1 MFKTI
6 AVALLV
12 MALPINYANASVP
25 LPSGKM
31 PFKVDT
37 ENRKK
42 LVCNHFGLELQKQQ
56 NPGRYDGSMSR
67 RMLTND
73 LIYCV
78 LIYKRTHANGY
89 VSQSFFDVTG
99 NIKNG
104 FWEAS
109 RLR

>member
-6 AVALLV
+6 AVTLLV

-42 LVCNHFGLELQKQQ
+42 LVCSYSCFIT
-56 NPGRYDGSMSR
+56 D
-67 RMLTND
+67 
-73 LIYCV
+73 
-78 LIYKRTHANGY
+78 
-89 VSQSFFDVTG
+89 
-99 NIKNG
+99 
-104 FWEAS
+104 
-109 RLR
+109 